1 MGGTTEDRLLD
12 IRGLRT
18 HFFTDSGVVRA
29 VDGVD
34 LWVGHREILGIVGE
48 SGCGKT
54 MLARSI
60 LRIVPK
66 PGAVV
71 SGSIELEGN
80 DLLALSDPQMRKI
93 RGDAVSMVFQ
103 EPMVSLNPVY
113 RVGNQI
119 GEVLT
124 AHGKTG
130 RSAERKERVVELL
143 RMVGIPSPETRFACY
158 PYELSGGMR
167 QRVVIAMAL
176 ACGNP
181 RLLIADEPTTAL
193 DVTIQAQILD
203 LFKRLQAELGM
214 SMIMITHDLGVISET
229 ANRVV
234 VMYAGSVVE
243 QAPVRTLFE
252 NPLHPY
258 TQGLM
263 RSLPRKGRDARKGRL
278 YTISGTVPDLLGLQ
292 PGCKFVNRCPHAKVE
307 ICGGKEPPL
316 RDCGD
321 GHWVRCARLG
331 EIPGGDL
338 ANTGS
343 VYGDS
348 AAKDGPT

>member
-1 MGGTTEDRLLD
+1 MGGATNDSLLD
-12 IRGLRT
+12 IKGLRT

-34 LWVGHREILGIVGE
+34 LRVGQREILGIVGE

-66 PGAVV
+66 PGAIV
-71 SGSIELEGN
+71 SGRIELEGS
-80 DLLALSDPQMRKI
+80 DLLTLSKKEMRKI

-119 GEVLT
+119 EEVLT
-124 AHGKTG
+124 AHGKAG
-130 RSAERKERVVELL
+130 RSAERKDRVVELL
-143 RMVGIPSPETRFACY
+143 RMVGIPSPETRVGCY

-176 ACGNP
+176 ACGSP

-203 LFKRLQAELGM
+203 LFRKLQAQLGM
-214 SMIMITHDLGVISET
+214 SVIMITHDLGVISET

-243 QAPVRTLFE
+243 EAPVRTLFE

-258 TQGLM
+258 TRGLM
-263 RSLPRKGRDARKGRL
+263 RSLPRKGRDERKGRL
-278 YTISGTVPDLLGLQ
+278 YTIAGTVPDLLGLK
-292 PGCKFVNRCPHAKVE
+292 PGCKFLGRCPYADAG
-307 ICGGKEPPL
+307 ICGGEEPPL
-316 RDCGD
+316 QECGER
-321 GHWVRCARLG
+321 HLVRCARLDEIGSG
-331 EIPGGDL
+331 E
-338 ANTGS
+338 
-343 VYGDS
+343 S
-348 AAKDGPT
+348 AVEDGPA

>member
-1 MGGTTEDRLLD
+1 MGDNPAGRLLD
-12 IRGLRT
+12 ISGLKT

-34 LWVGHREILGIVGE
+34 LWVGQREILGLVGE

-60 LRIVPK
+60 LGIVPK
-66 PGAVV
+66 PGRIVA
-71 SGSIELEGN
+71 GRIDLEGV
-80 DLLALSDPQMRKI
+80 DLLRLPVRAMRRI
-93 RGDAVSMVFQ
+93 RGEAISMVFQ

-119 GEVLT
+119 EEVLA
-124 AHGKTG
+124 AHGAG
-130 RSAERKERVVELL
+130 GHPAERRERVVELL
-143 RMVGIPSPETRFACY
+143 RMVGIPSPERRIGSY
-158 PYELSGGMR
+158 PHELSGGMR

-176 ACGNP
+176 ACGTT

-203 LFKRLQAELGM
+203 LFRKLQEELGM
-214 SMIMITHDLGVISET
+214 SVIMITHDLGVVSET

-258 TQGLM
+258 TRGLI
-263 RSLPRKGRDARKGRL
+263 RSLPRKGRDTRKGRL
-278 YTISGTVPDLLGLQ
+278 HTIAGAVPDLLDLG
-292 PGCKFVNRCPHAKVE
+292 PGCKFFDRCPLADVG
-307 ICGGKEPPL
+307 ICGESEPL
-316 RDCGD
+316 LEDAGE
-321 GHWVRCARLG
+321 GHLVRCARLG
-331 EIPGGDL
+331 AMPNGGDQ
-338 ANTGS
+338 S
-343 VYGDS
+343 
-348 AAKDGPT
+348 